1 MKKLLVIACL
11 LLALLLAVTACTQD
25 PPAEQPTDTH
35 ETGTGTPTEPEETQP
50 EDSKPEETQPEETKP
65 QETKPEE
72 TKPQETEP
80 QETKPQETEPQETE
94 PQETEPQETE
104 PEIIENTDIY
114 FFTEVENEDVGTAID
129 YTDMFNLFDMSLPQG
144 SCGVEMFNG
153 QKVYAMRLI
162 NGLYYTND
170 GFYYFKT
177 NNVQTTLAADGKL
190 KSYMLI
196 RAYQRVNS
204 DWLIQNEDTG
214 AAQVISIKQFYENDG
229 AGHTGGAGI
238 YAAIMD
244 GNLHLILKYYDDTA
258 NRRIGNKLYTVP
270 CEGTELTM
278 ADDGSTVYVLV
289 GDKLLAT
296 IALSGSITYEDI
308 KAENC
313 SPGNTFAAS
322 ATIKLA
328 DGTEETIENTLIA
341 DTPLSQIG
349 ISNRGNAQAGSFLF
363 SYLEYGPFSEISI
376 PEMDVTTPPETEPQ
390 ETEPQETEP
399 QETEPE
405 PEPIVIPDT
414 TGSFT
419 SNVNGY
425 ENGTTFDQTDLPNF
439 FEMKLAQGNCVI
451 EELNGQKVYGMHL
464 INAMVHTNDGL
475 YYFKLDN
482 AQTAL
487 AADGKLKSYMIV
499 RGYQQVI
506 SDASLSSNTRILSFY
521 ENDGAGHT
529 GGAGIYAAV
538 MDGNLHIILKYYN
551 VSAERR
557 IGNKLY
563 TIPCEGTAL
572 TMADDGSTV
581 YILVGDKLMATV
593 ALSGSITY
601 ADIKAENC
609 SPRNTFAASATI
621 KLANGNEE
629 TIENTL
635 IADTPLSQIGISN
648 RGNSA
653 AGTFLFSSVEYGPFS
668 AITIPEFAFCNHNWV
683 DATCTES
690 KYCSLCQIVE
700 GAPLGHSFAEGTCTA
715 CGEKDQLYGIANTTV
730 SFTADVNKYDA
741 GTTFDQTDLP
751 GFFEMKLAQGGCMI
765 EELNGQKVYGMHMIN
780 AMAHTNDGLY
790 YFKLNNAQTTLAADG
805 KLKSYM
811 IVRGYQ
817 QVISDETASSNTR
830 IRQFYE
836 GDGAGHTGGAGI
848 YAAIMD
854 GNLHLIVKYYDS
866 TVSRRVGN
874 KYYTILCT
882 GTELTLADDGYCV
895 YVLVDG
901 KLMATVELSGSK
913 TYGDIKAA
921 NCIPGNTFAE
931 TAKIT
936 LADGTQEIVENTLIA
951 DTPLSQIGISNRGN
965 ATAAVFQFS
974 SLEYGAFSDITI
986 PEMKTDK

>member
-1 MKKLLVIACL
+1 MKKLLVIACM
-11 LLALLLAVTACTQD
+11 LLAVLFVVTACNEK
-25 PPAEQPTDTH
+25 PPVEQPTDTS
-35 ETGTGTPTEPEETQP
+35 ETTASVTDTPTEPH
-50 EDSKPEETQPEETKP
+50 D
-65 QETKPEE
+65 
-72 TKPQETEP
+72 TEP
-80 QETKPQETEPQETE
+80 QETQPQETQLQETQPQETQPQE
-94 PQETEPQETE
+94 TQPQETQPQETKPQETEPQETE
-104 PEIIENTDIY
+104 PEIIENTDIH

-129 YTDMFNLFDMSLPQG
+129 YTDIFNLFDMSLPQG
-144 SCGVEMFNG
+144 NCGVEMFNG
-153 QKVYAMRLI
+153 EKVYAIRLI
-162 NGLYYTND
+162 NNLYYTND

-177 NNVQTTLAADGKL
+177 NNVQTTLASDGNL

-214 AAQVISIKQFYENDG
+214 AAQLISIKQFYENDG

-363 SYLEYGPFSEISI
+363 SYLEYGPFSELSI
-376 PEMDVTTPPETEPQ
+376 PEMDVTTPSETEPQETEPQ

-439 FEMKLAQGNCVI
+439 FEMKLAQGGCVI
-451 EELNGQKVYGMHL
+451 EELNGQKVYGMHM
-464 INAMVHTNDGL
+464 INAMAHTNDGL

-482 AQTAL
+482 AQTTL

-521 ENDGAGHT
+521 ENDGASHT

-551 VSAERR
+551 ASAERR

-648 RGNSA
+648 RGNATA
-653 AGTFLFSSVEYGPFS
+653 AIFLFSSLEYGAFS
-668 AITIPEFAFCNHNWV
+668 KITIPEFDFCEHNWV
-683 DATCTES
+683 DATCTEPR
-690 KYCSLCQIVE
+690 YCSLCRLVE
-700 GAPLGHSFAEGTCTA
+700 GDPLGHSFVEGTCTA
-715 CGEKDQLYGIANTTV
+715 CGEKDHLYGIANTTV
-730 SFTADVNKYDA
+730 SFVADVSKYDA
-741 GTTFDQTDLP
+741 GTTLDQTDLP
-751 GFFEMKLAQGGCMI
+751 GFFEMKLAQGGCVI
-765 EELNGQKVYGMHMIN
+765 EELNGQKVYSMHLIN

-817 QVISDETASSNTR
+817 KVISDASLSSNTR
-830 IRQFYE
+830 IQSFYE

-848 YAAIMD
+848 YAAILD
-854 GNLHLIVKYYDS
+854 GNLHIILKYYNAS
-866 TVSRRVGN
+866 AERRVGN
-874 KYYTILCT
+874 KLYTIPCT

-901 KLMATVELSGSK
+901 KLMATIEFSGSK
-913 TYGDIKAA
+913 TYDDIKAA
-921 NCIPGNTFAE
+921 NCSPGNTFAE

-936 LADGTQEIVENTLIA
+936 LADGTQEIIENTLIA

>member
-25 PPAEQPTDTH
+25 PPAEQPTDTP
-35 ETGTGTPTEPEETQP
+35 ETVTGTPTEPEETQP

-65 QETKPEE
+65 EETKPEE
-72 TKPQETEP
+72 TK
-80 QETKPQETEPQETE
+80 

-104 PEIIENTDIY
+104 PEIIENTDIH

-144 SCGVEMFNG
+144 NCGVEMFNG
-153 QKVYAMRLI
+153 EKVYAIRLI
-162 NGLYYTND
+162 NNLYYTND

-177 NNVQTTLAADGKL
+177 NNVQTTLASDGNL

-214 AAQVISIKQFYENDG
+214 AAQLISIKQFYENDG

-451 EELNGQKVYGMHL
+451 EELNGKKVYGMHL

-482 AQTAL
+482 AQTA
-487 AADGKLKSYMIV
+487 
-499 RGYQQVI
+499 
-506 SDASLSSNTRILSFY
+506 
-521 ENDGAGHT
+521 
-529 GGAGIYAAV
+529 
-538 MDGNLHIILKYYN
+538 
-551 VSAERR
+551 
-557 IGNKLY
+557 
-563 TIPCEGTAL
+563 
-572 TMADDGSTV
+572 
-581 YILVGDKLMATV
+581 
-593 ALSGSITY
+593 
-601 ADIKAENC
+601 
-609 SPRNTFAASATI
+609 
-621 KLANGNEE
+621 
-629 TIENTL
+629 
-635 IADTPLSQIGISN
+635 
-648 RGNSA
+648 
-653 AGTFLFSSVEYGPFS
+653 
-668 AITIPEFAFCNHNWV
+668 
-683 DATCTES
+683 
-690 KYCSLCQIVE
+690 
-700 GAPLGHSFAEGTCTA
+700 
-715 CGEKDQLYGIANTTV
+715 
-730 SFTADVNKYDA
+730 
-741 GTTFDQTDLP
+741 
-751 GFFEMKLAQGGCMI
+751 
-765 EELNGQKVYGMHMIN
+765 
-780 AMAHTNDGLY
+780 
-790 YFKLNNAQTTLAADG
+790 LAADG

-874 KYYTILCT
+874 KYYTIPCT
-882 GTELTLADDGYCV
+882 GTELTLADNGYFV

-901 KLMATVELSGSK
+901 KLMATIELSGSK
-913 TYGDIKAA
+913 TYDDIKAA

-936 LADGTQEIVENTLIA
+936 LADGTQEIIENTLIA

-965 ATAAVFQFS
+965 ATAAIFQFS

-986 PEMKTDK
+986 PEMKSDK